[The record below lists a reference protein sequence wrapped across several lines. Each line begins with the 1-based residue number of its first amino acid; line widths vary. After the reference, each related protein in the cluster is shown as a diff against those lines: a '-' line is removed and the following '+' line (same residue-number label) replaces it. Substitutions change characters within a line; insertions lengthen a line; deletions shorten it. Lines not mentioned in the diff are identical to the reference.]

1 MAEKPATADPLFV
14 TSETLLKMLRC
25 AKPAIV
31 YVHYAE
37 CDSEVSAIDFVAAGY
52 NVLENKTTDFI
63 LKYIKK
69 HGIATR
75 VVLIGGLTPGEI
87 VTAIGD
93 TACTFVCCKANNPAR
108 FRRARA
114 DMEAADVHA
123 AIARNK
129 DVIAEFDAEFQ
140 GDYVMLLC

>member
-1 MAEKPATADPLFV
+1 MAAKLVDPLCVTAD
-14 TSETLLKMLRC
+14 TLLKMLRC
-25 AKPAIV
+25 AKPALV

-37 CDSEVSAIDFVAAGY
+37 CDTEVSAIDFVAAGY
-52 NVLENKTTDFI
+52 NMLENKTTDYI
-63 LKYIKK
+63 AKYIKK

-75 VVLIGGLTPGEI
+75 VVLIGGLPPSDI
-87 VTAIGD
+87 VAAVGD

-108 FRRARA
+108 FRKARV
-114 DMEAADVHA
+114 DLAADDVRA

-129 DVIAEFDAEFQ
+129 NVIAEFDGEFQ